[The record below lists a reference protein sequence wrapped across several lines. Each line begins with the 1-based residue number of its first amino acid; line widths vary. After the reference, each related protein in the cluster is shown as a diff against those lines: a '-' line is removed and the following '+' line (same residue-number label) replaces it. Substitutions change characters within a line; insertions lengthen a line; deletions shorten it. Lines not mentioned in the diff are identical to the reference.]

1 MVEALEP
8 KLAELRAGASK
19 RLPAKILELTDE
31 LIANLERS
39 HVAKALDVGDE
50 APDFTLKRASSGES
64 VSLSAALKNGPVVVS
79 FYRGQW

>member
-19 RLPAKILELTDE
+19 RLPAKILELTQE
-31 LIANLERS
+31 LVANLERA
-39 HVAKALDVGDE
+39 HVAKALDVGDT
-50 APDFTLKRASSGES
+50 APDFRLKKAGSGQQVTLSE
-64 VSLSAALKNGPVVVS
+64 ALKIGPLVVS